1 MSSNS
6 SINILGGMPD
16 WELIIHFMRE
26 VENQDENEAK
36 EPHYTYTSIKTT
48 EAVSRFKRAI
58 LDTFLKFRSSEIRNL
73 VQKSLYKDG
82 LSSDN
87 LILLFWHG
95 SSNNFLLEYLNENV
109 FFPAYYS
116 GRISM
121 KGKEPM
127 ACLKDSGIEEI
138 KNWSNYTLEKV
149 STKYLTLL
157 KKFGLMEGRMTKQL
171 IHPFLSDRMFVV
183 FILWLTQIETKSN
196 LLNSKWIKYS
206 FMEQQFFIERL
217 LQKKFVRFFNVIYT
231 GEKLSI
237 EPQIEINTIFND
249 PIFA

>member
-6 SINILGGMPD
+6 SINILGGMSD
-16 WELIIHFMRE
+16 WNLIIHFMKLKKKDFSNE
-26 VENQDENEAK
+26 VK
-36 EPHYTYTSIKTT
+36 EPHHAFTYIKTSQ
-48 EAVSRFKRAI
+48 AVRRFETAI
-58 LDTFLKFRSSEIRNL
+58 TDTFLHFRTEGIKKL
-73 VQKSLYKDG
+73 VQTSLFKDE
-82 LSSDN
+82 LSKDN

-109 FFPAYYS
+109 YFPAYYT
-116 GRISM
+116 GRVSM
-121 KGKEPM
+121 TGKEPE
-127 ACLKDSGIEEI
+127 ACLIESGLDEI
-138 KNWSNYTLEKV
+138 KGWSDSTLDMV

-231 GEKLSI
+231 GDKLSI
-237 EPQIEINTIFND
+237 EPQIEINTIFNE
-249 PIFA
+249 PKFA